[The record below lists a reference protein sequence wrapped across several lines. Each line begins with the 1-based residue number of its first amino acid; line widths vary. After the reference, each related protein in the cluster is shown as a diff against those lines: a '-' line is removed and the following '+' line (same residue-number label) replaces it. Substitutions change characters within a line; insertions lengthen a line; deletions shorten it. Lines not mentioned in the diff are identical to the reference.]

1 MSTASTLPPVAEME
15 RAYLERDSAF
25 NGLFVLGVRTTGIFC
40 RPTCGARKPRPENV
54 EYFATPREAIAAGY
68 RACKRCR
75 PMELDEQPEWA
86 RRLIDDVERAPSA
99 RITEGDLAARGVDP
113 ATVRRY
119 FQRHY
124 GMTFQAY
131 ARGRRL
137 AGALSRIREGAPL
150 DDAALASGYDS
161 HSGFREAFVRTF
173 GATPG
178 RSRGGSCIQMAWL
191 TSPLGPL
198 VAGATDEGVC
208 LVEFTD
214 RRMLETE
221 LAALRK
227 QFGDSA
233 VVPGMN
239 RHLRQL
245 EAELGEYFAWT
256 LRAFSV
262 PLVCPGTPFQQRVW
276 EELRRIPYGETRS
289 YEALAAAVGQPD
301 GQRAVGR
308 ANGMNRIAIVVPCH
322 RVVRKDGQL
331 GGYGGGLRRKEFLL
345 ELERSSCAVVGDK
358 GRGGQS
364 PFAPRTAQKG
374 TVPGQSN
381 E

>member
-1 MSTASTLPPVAEME
+1 MSTTSTLPPVAEMQC
-15 RAYLERDSAF
+15 AYLQRDSAYS
-25 NGLFVLGVRTTGIFC
+25 GLFVLGVRTTGIFC
-40 RPTCGARKPRPENV
+40 RPTCPARKPRPENV

-68 RACKRCR
+68 RPCKRCR
-75 PMELDEQPEWA
+75 PMDADEQPAWA
-86 RRLIDDVERAPSA
+86 RRLIDEVDRAPA
-99 RITEGDLAARGVDP
+99 VRITEGELAARGVDP

-119 FQRHY
+119 FQRRY

-137 AGALSRIREGAPL
+137 AGALHQIREGAPL
-150 DDAALASGYDS
+150 DEAALDSGYES

-173 GATPG
+173 GAPPG
-178 RSRGGSCIQMAWL
+178 RSRRCRSGGGPCIQLAWL

-208 LVEFTD
+208 LLEFTD

-221 LAALRK
+221 LAELRK
-227 QFGDSA
+227 QLGGASI
-233 VVPGMN
+233 VPGTN

-245 EAELGEYFAWT
+245 EDELRAYFAGS
-256 LRAFSV
+256 LRAFTV
-262 PLVCPGTPFQQRVW
+262 PLVHPGTTFQERVW
-276 EELRRIPYGETRS
+276 AELRQIPYGETRS
-289 YEALAAAVGQPD
+289 YEALAAAVGRPE

-345 ELERSSCAVVGDK
+345 ALERRNCAVAGH
-358 GRGGQS
+358 
-364 PFAPRTAQKG
+364 G
-374 TVPGQSN
+374 TLF
-381 E
+381 